1 MPWEVCHPPPI
12 WSVLILASFFCPVLN
27 TCCMCSCWAI
37 STLRVHYDKSGGLQ
51 ISRHRWAVLAK
62 WIHPWQLM
70 NDVLVLILG
79 LISCTVATLLQ
90 CIQWII
96 NWHARPLL
104 KVKQFQRRIILCV
117 IPCDMQLLAVVVS
130 VMWGNC
136 QSSSDGDGPRR
147 WRNIYS
153 LQSRF
158 SGYAPNAGKFE
169 SPSARNPVARL
180 LQIQL
185 KFILSTIFIKEMRT
199 QHHTGCPSWRGSK
212 CQHQSW
218 EIQLKKV
225 TNPCTNTGGAEL
237 PNWRCSSGRCSGA
250 TDSCTKVPSI
260 EKWVSIPRL
269 VQ

>member
-1 MPWEVCHPPPI
+1 MLL
-12 WSVLILASFFCPVLN
+12 SVPKRYFFAERDYKSYSCYACPVLN

-70 NDVLVLILG
+70 NDVLVVILG

-147 WRNIYS
+147 WRAS
-153 LQSRF
+153 SRDF
-158 SGYAPNAGKFE
+158 Q
-169 SPSARNPVARL
+169 V
-180 LQIQL
+180 
-185 KFILSTIFIKEMRT
+185 MR
-199 QHHTGCPSWRGSK
+199 QMQANLNHHR
-212 CQHQSW
+212 Q
-218 EIQLKKV
+218 EIQLLDCYKYSWNLFWALFSSKKCV
-225 TNPCTNTGGAEL
+225 HNITLVNPAGEAANANT
-237 PNWRCSSGRCSGA
+237 R
-250 TDSCTKVPSI
+250 I
-260 EKWVSIPRL
+260 EKYSWKSDKSSC
-269 VQ
+269 